1 LENATTMNS
10 TLSRFG
16 RRIRLALIGGGPGSF
31 IGPVHRAAA
40 RFEDRFEFVAGVLS
54 SDPERSRR
62 YGLELGLAPD
72 RAYPDAA
79 AFFAGERS
87 REDGV
92 DAVAIMTPNDS
103 HYPLARAAIEAGMDI
118 ICDKPL
124 TTSLKDALEL
134 ERRVRESGLVF
145 CHTFNYSGYPL
156 VRQARAMARDGD
168 LGEIRLVQVE
178 YVYGN
183 SADLVE
189 GELGD
194 PPKHWHY
201 RPQNMGPSLILPDI
215 GSHAHHMA
223 RFVTGLEFDRLI
235 ADVATIVPGRKSDD
249 HASLLFRMSNGA
261 HGVMWITQSAA
272 GGVNGLTFRVF
283 GARGGVVW
291 RQETPN
297 QLHHLRHQQP
307 ETIYE
312 RRGPGLKPQALRACH
327 VAMGHPEGYQ
337 EAFAVL
343 YAEAAE
349 AIVSRRLGEA
359 PRAPLDDM
367 PTVFDGVQT
376 MKFVEAALASSRD
389 GRWMRCET
397 GA

>member
-1 LENATTMNS
+1 MNS
-10 TLSRFG
+10 TLQRFG
-16 RRIRLALIGGGPGSF
+16 RRIRLGLIGGGPGSF

-40 RFEDRFEFVAGVLS
+40 RFEDRFEIVAAVLS

-62 YGLELGLAPD
+62 YGQELGLAPD
-72 RAYPDAA
+72 RAYADAA
-79 AFFAGERS
+79 AFFEGETR
-87 REDGV
+87 RGDGV

-103 HYPLARAAIEAGMDI
+103 HHALACMAMDAGMDV

-124 TTSLKDALEL
+124 ATSLADALDL
-134 ERRVRESGLVF
+134 ERRARETGLVF
-145 CHTFNYSGYPL
+145 CHTFNYTGYPL

-178 YVYGN
+178 YVYGAH
-183 SADLVE
+183 ADTVE
-189 GELGD
+189 GELGY
-194 PPKHWHY
+194 PPRHWHY
-201 RPQNMGPSLILPDI
+201 RPHNMGPSLILGDI

-223 RFVTGLEFDRLI
+223 RFVTGLEFDRLVCDL
-235 ADVATIVPGRKSDD
+235 ASIVPGRASDD

-272 GGVNGLTFRVF
+272 GSANGLTFRLF
-283 GARGGVVW
+283 GARGGLVW

-297 QLHHLRHQQP
+297 QLHHLRHGEP
-307 ETIYE
+307 EMIYE

-343 YAEAAE
+343 YEEAAE
-349 AIVSRRLGEA
+349 AIVSRRLGE
-359 PRAPLDDM
+359 PPQRPLDDM
-367 PTVFDGVQT
+367 PTAYDGVQT
-376 MKFVEAALASSRD
+376 LKFVEAAIASARD
-389 GRWMRCET
+389 GRWTACEPR
-397 GA
+397 A